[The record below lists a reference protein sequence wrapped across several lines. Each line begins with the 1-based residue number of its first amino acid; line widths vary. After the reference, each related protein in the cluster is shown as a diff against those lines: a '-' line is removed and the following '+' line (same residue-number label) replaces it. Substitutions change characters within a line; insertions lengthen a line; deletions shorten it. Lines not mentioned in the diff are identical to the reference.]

1 MAEFKVGPGTRVTL
15 HFALMLPD
23 GETVDSNFDS
33 EPASFDFGDGNL
45 PESFEAL
52 MVGLAPGE
60 RRRFDISPEQGFG
73 QRNPNNVQEFR
84 RDEFSADV
92 ELEPGLVISFADA
105 RQSELPGIVDRI
117 EGDRVVVDFNHPL
130 AGATLS
136 FDVQIV
142 DVQPVS

>member
-1 MAEFKVGPGTRVTL
+1 MAEFTVGPGTRVTL
-15 HFALMLPD
+15 HFALMLPS

-60 RRRFDISPEQGFG
+60 RRRFEISPEQGFG

-105 RQSELPGIVDRI
+105 RQSELPGIVERI
-117 EGDRVVVDFNHPL
+117 EGERVVVDFNHPL
-130 AGATLS
+130 AGSTLS